1 MVSAGL
7 ENTKSQGTEGQ
18 AGCRHLSGFC
28 YLGEDMG
35 SSETGFNQGHRRL
48 TSLATM
54 PGYYPRSQQQCS

>member
-7 ENTKSQGTEGQ
+7 ENTKGQGTEGQ

-28 YLGEDMG
+28 YFGEDTG

-48 TSLATM
+48 TF
-54 PGYYPRSQQQCS
+54 